1 MKVMSRVGVPT
12 NRIEIEITEAVAL
25 KNAEQAGAII
35 QRLHAAGFAVALD
48 DFGTGYSSLSYLKRY
63 AIDRLKI
70 DQSFVKDLVTNQS
83 DQAIVNAIIHMAHSL
98 QMTTIAEGVETEEQA
113 NRLKELGCDEIQ
125 GYWFSRPLV
134 SQDFQILLHR
144 QGV

>member
-134 SQDFQILLHR
+134 SQDFEVHLR
-144 QGV
+144 G